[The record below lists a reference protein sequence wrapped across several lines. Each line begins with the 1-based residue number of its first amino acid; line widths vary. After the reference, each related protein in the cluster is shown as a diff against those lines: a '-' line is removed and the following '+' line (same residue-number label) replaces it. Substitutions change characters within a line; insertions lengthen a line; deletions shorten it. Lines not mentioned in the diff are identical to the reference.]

1 MTLPGPVQTTTFVV
15 VMICAIIFRETA
27 FLVDQFLLKAQK
39 DSLKSPE
46 PQEWGSLSVT
56 PLWILRQ
63 LP

>member
-15 VMICAIIFRETA
+15 VMFCAIIFRETA
-27 FLVDQFLLKAQK
+27 LVDQILLKAQK
-39 DSLKSPE
+39 DSPGSPE